1 MDFWIGPDKSLSTE
15 YHASSTVE
23 FSTLDGYA
31 KVEERG
37 GNYAEFL
44 QENVTSLMEEILSKI
59 GLKINICFYQLSDNN
74 KTVSKLHL
82 FTWEKHDDP
91 EWPSFASS
99 VSGGLKREHTFITH
113 NKAKIIPPFPFKQ
126 PHFNSDNWETLF
138 HPLFGTCFVFKL
150 GEVAPR
156 LGEAGPSS
164 VQIYLD
170 FEEAFK
176 VLSSDPRDS
185 GDYDDGVGGAAPGK
199 KFSFFKGMCC
209 FIQ

>member
-44 QENVTSLMEEILSKI
+44 QENVISLMKENLSKI
-59 GLKINICFYQLSDNN
+59 GLKINICFCQLSDNN

-99 VSGGLKREHTFITH
+99 VSGGEMRTY
-113 NKAKIIPPFPFKQ
+113 
-126 PHFNSDNWETLF
+126 F
-138 HPLFGTCFVFKL
+138 HYPQK
-150 GEVAPR
+150 
-156 LGEAGPSS
+156 
-164 VQIYLD
+164 
-170 FEEAFK
+170 
-176 VLSSDPRDS
+176 
-185 GDYDDGVGGAAPGK
+185 GK
-199 KFSFFKGMCC
+199 KKIPSFP
-209 FIQ
+209 